1 MTYLV
6 PAETPVAQSPA
17 DPNPAVRDREG
28 TLMLL
33 HEALARSR
41 QHEAEQAA
49 RDHALA
55 RSVTAGRLW
64 ARLARFA
71 SRRAERARAGTAA
84 RSA

>member
-6 PAETPVAQSPA
+6 SAPKTASAQS
-17 DPNPAVRDREG
+17 NPTVRDREG

-41 QHEAEQAA
+41 QQEAEQAA

-55 RSVTAGRLW
+55 RSVTAGRRW

-71 SRRAERARAGTAA
+71 SRRAERARSGHAVQSIA
-84 RSA
+84 